1 MRFVTTMLVLSLV
14 MAGCGGRSEAFTQ
27 VSDRVLVDTA
37 CKQFKT
43 VTQVEEQALVTDVE
57 SEQKRKILLDGLS
70 KVCTPELVH
79 RYLDSWDKHALAV
92 TLHINRFQNTQL
104 LKKSSTEA
112 WIRVK
117 VLGEVL
123 DESGASPINLQYQ
136 LMIKKIGS
144 NWLIADIV
152 LEE

>member
-1 MRFVTTMLVLSLV
+1 MRLVATMLMLCLV
-14 MAGCGGRSEAFTQ
+14 VAGCGVRSEAFAQ
-27 VSDRVLVDTA
+27 VNDRVLVDTA

-57 SEQKRKILLDGLS
+57 AEQKRRILLQGLS

-92 TLHINRFQNTQL
+92 TLHIDRFQDTQL

-117 VLGEVL
+117 VDGEVL
-123 DESGASPINLQYQ
+123 DESGASPIGIRYQ